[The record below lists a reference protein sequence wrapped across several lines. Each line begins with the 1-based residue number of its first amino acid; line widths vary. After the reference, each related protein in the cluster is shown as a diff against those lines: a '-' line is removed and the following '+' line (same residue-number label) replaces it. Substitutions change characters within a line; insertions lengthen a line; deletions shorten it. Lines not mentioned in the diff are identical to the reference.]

1 MNIKS
6 LKTIFFTELQT
17 IQEVSEIES
26 FFFILTEFLH
36 NLKRIDVSLHPDFEV
51 SESDLERWKT
61 IISELK
67 TEKPIQYITGEAWF
81 YGLRFEV
88 NENTLIPRPETEEL
102 VEWIV
107 ESQKSKVKSQK
118 SKVESQKSKV
128 EYLNIQ
134 KSNNLT
140 ILDIGTGS
148 GCIPIALKKEIPSS
162 FVSAI
167 DISEKALEM
176 ARKNALDNQVEVN
189 FILQDILTSQHL
201 NLSTSQ
207 PLLFDIIV
215 SNPPYVRNLEKQEIK
230 KNVLDFEPHL
240 ALFVADSDALLFY
253 RKIAQLALKS
263 LSPNGKL
270 FFEIN
275 QYLGEETVELLTKLG
290 FKNIELRKDFVGND
304 RMICCCL

>member
-6 LKTIFFTELQT
+6 LKTYFFTELKT
-17 IQEVSEIES
+17 IHEDSEIES

-36 NLKRIDVSLHPDFEV
+36 NLKRIDVSLHPEFEV
-51 SESDLERWKT
+51 SETDLEKWKT

-107 ESQKSKVKSQK
+107 DGLKVKGKGQR
-118 SKVESQKSKV
+118 V
-128 EYLNIQ
+128 
-134 KSNNLT
+134 
-140 ILDIGTGS
+140 LDIGTGS
-148 GCIPIALKKEIPSS
+148 GCIPITLKKEIPNAQ
-162 FVSAI
+162 VSAI

-176 ARKNALDNQVEVN
+176 ALKNALDNQVEIKFLCKN
-189 FILQDILTSQHL
+189 ILETESLDEKY
-201 NLSTSQ
+201 
-207 PLLFDIIV
+207 DIIV

-230 KNVLDFEPHL
+230 RNVLDYEPHL
-240 ALFVADSDALLFY
+240 ALFVDDSDALLFY

-263 LSPNGKL
+263 LAPNGKL

-275 QYLGEETVELLTKLG
+275 QYLGNETVELLEQLG

-304 RMICCCL
+304 RMICASL